1 MRVTLPTV
9 YLWKRY
15 IARLV
20 QNEID
25 FASGNEKDRTV
36 TIYSDS
42 EKVRL
47 IKVVL

>member
-1 MRVTLPTV
+1 MKVTLPTV

-15 IARLV
+15 LARLV
-20 QNEID
+20 ENDID
-25 FASGNEKDRTV
+25 FASGNENNRTV

-47 IKVVL
+47 IRVVL